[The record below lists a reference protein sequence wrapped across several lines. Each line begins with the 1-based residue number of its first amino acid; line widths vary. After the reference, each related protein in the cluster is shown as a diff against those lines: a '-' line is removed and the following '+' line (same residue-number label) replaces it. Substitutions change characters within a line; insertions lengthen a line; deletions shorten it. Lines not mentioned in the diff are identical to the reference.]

1 MKVKWQYESLFPST
15 QKPGVFPF
23 SSSVDNSG
31 AETNTELWN
40 RLVGIDDSEL
50 NTFKFAL
57 GTWTVFRRLN
67 RKIQILSQIET
78 NQLANTVLSDE
89 EPEPKP
95 TSAPPN
101 YPPVGG
107 EDNTTFSL
115 FKSFED
121 LTGGETANGG
131 DHISTQPDYYSKT
144 ITAWRLKNDRYFGT
158 GAYNF
163 NQGYDKVYSDTHED
177 YDGIFK
183 YRNKTGYAGPQP
195 HIYDQVSV
203 GEATDKPRGDD
214 DGLLGV
220 GAWECFRRYKNTDG
234 RNRHYLWWRPNL
246 QSSKWDEINQRG
258 YPSPN
263 RQWKWEPS
271 NSPITDYENGLTAL
285 GQWIPSNLAAFIQFA
300 TQPESQNRYVGVATT
315 TNKSNLSDIE
325 TKDLPIYHEVGSSTY
340 KSNSSPL
347 EVYFSLNFSER
358 DEEIQ
363 DAGVVKYYILEW
375 GDEDIQLSSENVL
388 NSEFFEIYESEEFA
402 YDKFTVKKLMQYL
415 SDSTV
420 VEPSE
425 VMGGGDRG
433 KLHNH
438 VYIEPGVKT
447 IKTIVFRLDETET
460 FILETSLVYSQ
471 IFVADPNETLQNFN
485 IFGASDSSILPVED
499 KNEFIIGSIDDRS
512 QYVRSLQV
520 IEINDLYE
528 NTDYLEK
535 IYSDEF
541 LPAVSKSLY
550 GKYAGNLDLG
560 QSRMFTK
567 PYDIYDFL
575 TNDKQS
581 IVDNDFEITQDS
593 LPLDSSA
600 TKILINNNDC
610 VVELT
615 PSNLNNFDVE
625 NTALSSEKGILIGDY
640 SLIKEQGE
648 RIRREDSMELPRL
661 EQRKDKQAF

>member
-15 QKPGVFPF
+15 QKPGVFAF
-23 SSSVDNSG
+23 SSSINDIG
-31 AETNTELWN
+31 DETNTELWN
-40 RLVGIDDSEL
+40 RLVGIDDTEL

-57 GTWTVFRRLN
+57 GTWTVFSRLN
-67 RKIQILSQIET
+67 RKIQVLTHEET
-78 NQLANTVLSDE
+78 NQLANEILSDE

-121 LTGGETANGG
+121 LEADEDDVGTTKPNVFDPKRAAWMMAN
-131 DHISTQPDYYSKT
+131 DTKFSTPNKD
-144 ITAWRLKNDRYFGT
+144 
-158 GAYNF
+158 F
-163 NQGYDKVYSDTHED
+163 NQGYDKVYADTHED

-195 HIYDQVSV
+195 EIYNILSV
-203 GEATDKPRGDD
+203 GDTTEEFS
-214 DGLLGV
+214 GV
-220 GAWECFRRYKNTDG
+220 RAWQLFKRYKNTDG

-246 QSSKWDEINQRG
+246 QDSKWDEINQRG
-258 YPSPN
+258 YLSPN

-271 NSPITDYENGLTAL
+271 NSPITDYQNGLTAL
-285 GQWIPSNLAAFIQFA
+285 GQWIPSSVSAFIQFA
-300 TQPESQNRYVGVATT
+300 TQPESENRYVGVATT
-315 TNKSNLSDIE
+315 TNKQNLSDIE
-325 TKDLPIYHEVGSSTY
+325 TKDLPIYHEVGSSEY

-363 DAGVVKYYILEW
+363 NAGVVKYYILEW
-375 GDEDIQLSSENVL
+375 GDEDTQLSSEDVL

-402 YDKFTVKKLMQYL
+402 YDKFTVKKVMQYL
-415 SDSTV
+415 SDST
-420 VEPSE
+420 EMNTSE

-447 IKTIVFRLDETET
+447 IKTIVFRLDETEA

-471 IFVADPNETLQNFN
+471 IFVADPNEKLQNFN
-485 IFGASDSSILPVED
+485 IFGASDSSILPVENQ
-499 KNEFIIGSIDDRS
+499 NEFIIGSIDNRS
-512 QYVRSLQV
+512 EYARSLRV

-528 NTDYLEK
+528 NSDYLEK
-535 IYSDEF
+535 LYAEEF
-541 LPAVSKSLY
+541 LPSVSQSLY
-550 GKYAGNLDLG
+550 GNYAGNLDLG
-560 QSRMFTK
+560 QSRIFTK
-567 PYDIYDFL
+567 PYDIFNFIGGDVL
-575 TNDKQS
+575 E
-581 IVDNDFEITQDS
+581 IIDNNFEYPRDS

-600 TKILINNNDC
+600 TEILISNNDC
-610 VVELT
+610 IIELT
-615 PSNLNNFDVE
+615 PSNLNNFDIE

-640 SLIKEQGE
+640 SMVKEKGE

-661 EQRKDKQAF
+661 EQRQDKQAF